1 MLIYDFFLNCDVLRI
16 DRFIRVKVSTLEI
29 LINLITRKAL
39 KVSENTAD
47 NDIET
52 YIFMIND
59 CEMGGFFPKG
69 FSPPE
74 VVSISKDENQNANCQ
89 SGQIRRNYN
98 F

>member
-29 LINLITRKAL
+29 LINLFTRKVL

-59 CEMGGFFPKG
+59 CEM
-69 FSPPE
+69 
-74 VVSISKDENQNANCQ
+74 
-89 SGQIRRNYN
+89 
-98 F
+98 